1 MPMQLIAR
9 RDSMELT
16 AQAAAEV
23 TPPTGRWWSMGD
35 ASRGSRTDAW
45 EAALESNY
53 RRWQVPER
61 VDEHFDA
68 RIRSRNIA
76 GLNLVECICDPCHG
90 RRVPKHVSAENA
102 IYIGVQI
109 TKSGRECFRSGE
121 DSLIVAAGD
130 LVIWT
135 SDRPTEFTVTERL
148 HKVSLVLPWSEIQE
162 RLPRVRNFRGT
173 VLDSRA
179 GIGAVLYSHIE
190 SLATQLDVLA
200 AGDLS
205 AVRRATLE
213 LLTAAMA
220 YRLEAPAIG
229 LSRQYLK
236 RIQDYILDHLQDERL
251 SPGSIAEAHHI
262 SPRYL
267 HLLFAQTDQS
277 VSSHIRQQRLER
289 CREALESPAFRTRG
303 VAEIAYQWG
312 FADPAHFSRI
322 FKRQFGRAP
331 SDLRH

>member
-1 MPMQLIAR
+1 
-9 RDSMELT
+9 MELT
-16 AQAAAEV
+16 SSVGAVAKL
-23 TPPTGRWWSMGD
+23 PTEGWWRARD
-35 ASRGSRTDAW
+35 ESRADRTDAW

-68 RIRSRNIA
+68 RIHSRDVA
-76 GLNLVECICDPCHG
+76 GLSVVECVCDPCHG
-90 RRVPKHVSAENA
+90 RRIQQHVSAENA

-109 TKSGRECFRSGE
+109 TRSGRECFRSGD
-121 DSLIVAAGD
+121 DSITVGAGD

-135 SDRPTEFTVTERL
+135 SDRPTDFTVTERL
-148 HKVSLVLPWSEIQE
+148 HKVLLILPWSEIQE

-173 VLDSRA
+173 VLDSRT
-179 GIGAVLYSHIE
+179 GIGAVLYSHID
-190 SLATQLDVLA
+190 SLAAQLDVLA
-200 AGDLS
+200 PGDLS

-213 LLTAAMA
+213 LLAAAMA
-220 YRLEAPAIG
+220 YRLDTPSVG

-236 RIQDYILDHLQDERL
+236 RIKDYILDHLQDERL
-251 SPGSIAEAHHI
+251 SLGSIAEAHHI

-289 CREALESPAFRTRG
+289 CRDALQSPAFKTRG

-312 FADPAHFSRI
+312 FANPAHFSRT
-322 FKRQFGRAP
+322 FKRQFGYSPGDR
-331 SDLRH
+331 RR